1 MGETIIQMDILSE
14 LKALENKNIFVNHK
28 YIALGS
34 DEWGFSYRITWLPKK
49 YDDNKRRSP
58 HMLTYDSF
66 SGGGATYSGA
76 WDTQEQ
82 ALTAGIKFANEHK
95 MFSE

>member
-1 MGETIIQMDILSE
+1 MDVLSE
-14 LKALENKNIFVNHK
+14 LKALENKNIFVSHE
-28 YIALGS
+28 YTSLGS

-49 YDDNKRRSP
+49 YENEKRRAP
-58 HMLTYDSF
+58 HMLSYDSF
-66 SGGGATYSGA
+66 TGAGATYSGA

-82 ALTAGIKFANEHK
+82 ALTEGIKFAKKHE